1 MALARFGGTAAL
13 MAASPGLPWKP
24 LLLAAVAGVALG
36 VWSLQ
41 QPVGKVAGAAAPE
54 AVAKAQS
61 SANGAGNTASAA
73 ASIAPTTAPPAGTDV
88 DAWLAAAE
96 GDDAA
101 ARLTAIRA
109 LAQAPRD
116 RALPVLARIAERG
129 QLERDRHA
137 ALEALQGQV
146 ALHGDADDAVHG
158 VLRSLAYDGTDERVS
173 ERALRLLESIDAD
186 AAR

>member
-1 MALARFGGTAAL
+1 

-36 VWSLQ
+36 VWSLR

-54 AVAKAQS
+54 AVAKVTS
-61 SANGAGNTASAA
+61 SANGTGNTASAA
-73 ASIAPTTAPPAGTDV
+73 ASIAPTAAPPAGTDV

-101 ARLTAIRA
+101 ARVTAIRA
-109 LAQAPRD
+109 LAQAPRE

>member
-1 MALARFGGTAAL
+1 

-36 VWSLQ
+36 VWSLR

-54 AVAKAQS
+54 AVAKAPS
-61 SANGAGNTASAA
+61 SANGTGNTASAA
-73 ASIAPTTAPPAGTDV
+73 ASITPTTAPPAGTDV

-101 ARLTAIRA
+101 ARVTAIRA
-109 LAQAPRD
+109 LAQAPRE

-173 ERALRLLESIDAD
+173 ERAQRLLESIDAA

>member
-1 MALARFGGTAAL
+1 

-24 LLLAAVAGVALG
+24 LLVAAVAGVALG

-41 QPVGKVAGAAAPE
+41 QPAGEVADVAGSGTVPQAPSSPNGTRNPQSAAPN
-54 AVAKAQS
+54 A
-61 SANGAGNTASAA
+61 TARP
-73 ASIAPTTAPPAGTDV
+73 APTADGDV
-88 DAWLAAAE
+88 DDWLAAAE

-101 ARLTAIRA
+101 ARLAAIRA

-129 QLERDRHA
+129 QSEQDRHA
-137 ALEALQGQV
+137 ALEALHGQV
-146 ALHGDADDAVHG
+146 TVHGDADDAVHE
-158 VLRSLAYDGTDERVS
+158 VLRALAYDGTDERVS
-173 ERALRLLESIDAD
+173 EQALRLLESIDAD

>member
-36 VWSLQ
+36 VWSLR

-54 AVAKAQS
+54 AVAKAPS
-61 SANGAGNTASAA
+61 SANGTGNTASAA
-73 ASIAPTTAPPAGTDV
+73 ASITPTTAPPAGTDV

-101 ARLTAIRA
+101 ALVEAGSSQRPCGVVSSLLTSNPCASS
-109 LAQAPRD
+109 
-116 RALPVLARIAERG
+116 
-129 QLERDRHA
+129 
-137 ALEALQGQV
+137 
-146 ALHGDADDAVHG
+146 
-158 VLRSLAYDGTDERVS
+158 LRNSA
-173 ERALRLLESIDAD
+173 
-186 AAR
+186 

>member
-36 VWSLQ
+36 VWSLR

-54 AVAKAQS
+54 AVAKAPS
-61 SANGAGNTASAA
+61 SANGTGNTASAA
-73 ASIAPTTAPPAGTDV
+73 ASITPTTAPPAGTDV

-101 ARLTAIRA
+101 ARVTAIRA
-109 LAQAPRD
+109 LAQAPRE

-137 ALEALQGQV
+137 ALEALQGQA

-173 ERALRLLESIDAD
+173 ERAQRLLESIDAA